1 MVAELVCRLPAFE
14 LLERSD
20 LVRLTEDKDKKIGGV
35 ST

>member
-14 LLERSD
+14 LLEHSA
-20 LVRLTEDKDKKIGGV
+20 LVRLTEDQDKKIGGV

>member
-1 MVAELVCRLPAFE
+1 MVAELVCRLSAFE
-14 LLERSD
+14 LLEPPD